1 MLGKTMGWA
10 PGRPN
15 PGGKR
20 VGGRPLTWN
29 FSFKDR
35 ASKRSEPSDFLC
47 CCCVCG
53 LLRPGGGLFA
63 TSPLSSSS
71 TVQAFFKVG
80 KDNRGWAFGGDR
92 FKGLPH
98 TPGRGTIPSLS
109 NTKCDKLSSISILEI
124 FCKEIYKAYKIYG
137 TVYLF
142 KKIQII

>member
-1 MLGKTMGWA
+1 MGKTIGCA

-20 VGGRPLTWN
+20 GGGGRPLAWS
-29 FSFKDR
+29 FSFKER
-35 ASKRSEPSDFLC
+35 ASKRSEPSDFF

-63 TSPLSSSS
+63 ISPLSNSS
-71 TVQAFFKVG
+71 TVQAFG
-80 KDNRGWAFGGDR
+80 KDNRGWAFGGDK

-109 NTKCDKLSSISILEI
+109 NTKCDKLSSIFTLEI
-124 FCKEIYKAYKIYG
+124 FCKKYKAHIKVWYYIWN
-137 TVYLF
+137 YLF
-142 KKIQII
+142 D